1 MKPSLLRRIAV
12 LPVLLILTL
21 SLTCCSRTGAEFR
34 DYTYFAMDTVVTLR
48 LAQGGL
54 SPDTLAETADSCA
67 SLLAK
72 LESELSSHNPASPVY
87 RLNHGESAEL
97 PPSAASVL
105 ETALSVSNLSDGAY
119 DCTLGPLIELW
130 NVTGGGPV
138 PSPDAIAEAMAHT
151 GADRFRFD
159 GSFAEPLEPG
169 VSLDLGG
176 VGKGYAAEAIADLL
190 SESEVPYGL
199 VSLGGNI
206 GIFGTRE
213 DGSPYKIGVRDP
225 AKPEDPSAVI
235 GYLYLT
241 EGFVSV
247 SGDYERYFEENGRRY
262 HHILDPKTGYPA
274 DSGLHSTA
282 VWSRDGAAADALS
295 TALFVLGEDGAL
307 ALYRELRNDDETSF
321 EAVLVADGGRIVVTD
336 GLKDRFTLTNDN
348 YTLAE

>member
-21 SLTCCSRTGAEFR
+21 SLTCCSRSGAEFR
-34 DYTYFAMDTVVTLR
+34 DYNYFAMDTVVTLR
-48 LAQGGL
+48 LAQGEL
-54 SPDTLAETADSCA
+54 SPDALAKTADSCA
-67 SLLAK
+67 ALLGN
-72 LESELSSHNPASPVY
+72 LETELSSHDPASPVY

-97 PPSAASVL
+97 PASAASVL
-105 ETALSVSNLSDGAY
+105 ETALSVSELSDSAY

-138 PSPDAIAEAMAHT
+138 PSPEAVADAMTHT
-151 GADRFRFD
+151 GADKFRFD
-159 GSFAEPLEPG
+159 GTFAEPLEPG

-190 SESEVPYGL
+190 RKSEVPYGL

-213 DGSPYKIGVRDP
+213 DGSPFKIGVRDP
-225 AKPEDPSAVI
+225 AKPENPSAVI

-241 EGFVSV
+241 DGFVSV
-247 SGDYERYFEENGRRY
+247 SGDYERYFEKDGRRY

-274 DSGLHSTA
+274 DSGLHSAA
-282 VWSRDGAAADALS
+282 VWSSDGALADALS
-295 TALFVLGEDGAL
+295 TALFVLGEDDAL
-307 ALYRELRNDDETSF
+307 ALYRELRNDAEVSF
-321 EAVLVADGGRIVVTD
+321 EAVLVADDGKVLVTD
-336 GLKDRFTLTNDN
+336 GLRDRFTLTNDH